1 MTRRGAPPRQ
11 QVGGGMAEVVVLEF
25 EGPDAVSVYNG
36 GNEVLSG
43 GSDTWELP
51 PGMISHVAG
60 EAGDKLIVVEVWG
73 SQADQ
78 QAFMESALGP
88 ALHEVNAPQPT
99 RGEWFIHAGD
109 AHRH

>member
-1 MTRRGAPPRQ
+1 
-11 QVGGGMAEVVVLEF
+11 MAEVVVLEF
-25 EGPDAVSVYNG
+25 EAPDAVSIYNSVNKILTG
-36 GNEVLSG
+36 D
-43 GSDTWELP
+43 SDTWEMP

-60 EAGDKLIVVEVWG
+60 EAGDKLIVVEVWD

-99 RGEWFIHAGD
+99 RVEWFSHAGD
-109 AHRH
+109 EHRH

>member
-1 MTRRGAPPRQ
+1 MP
-11 QVGGGMAEVVVLEF
+11 EVVVLEF
-25 EGPDAVSVYNG
+25 EAADAVSLYNRV
-36 GNEVLSG
+36 NKILSG
-43 GSDTWELP
+43 DSDTWEMP

-78 QAFMESALGP
+78 QAFMESTLGP
-88 ALHEVNAPQPT
+88 ALHEGNAPQPT
-99 RGEWFIHAGD
+99 RVEWFSHAGD

>member
-1 MTRRGAPPRQ
+1 
-11 QVGGGMAEVVVLEF
+11 MAEVVVLEF
-25 EGPDAVSVYNG
+25 AAPDAVGIYNSVNKI
-36 GNEVLSG
+36 LSG
-43 GSDTWELP
+43 GADTWEMP
-51 PGMISHVAG
+51 PGMISHVGG
-60 EAGDKLIVVEVWG
+60 EAGDKLIVVEVWE

-99 RGEWFIHAGD
+99 RVEWFSHAGD

>member
-1 MTRRGAPPRQ
+1 M
-11 QVGGGMAEVVVLEF
+11 GGVMPEVVVLEF
-25 EGPDAVSVYNG
+25 EAADAVSLYNRV
-36 GNEVLSG
+36 NKILSG
-43 GSDTWELP
+43 DSDTWEMP

-78 QAFMESALGP
+78 QAFMESTLGP
-88 ALHEVNAPQPT
+88 ALHEANAPQPT
-99 RGEWFIHAGD
+99 RVEWFSHAGD

>member
-1 MTRRGAPPRQ
+1 
-11 QVGGGMAEVVVLEF
+11 MAEVVVIEF
-25 EGPDAVSVYNG
+25 EAPDAVSIYNSV
-36 GNEVLSG
+36 NKILSG
-43 GSDTWELP
+43 GADTWEMP
-51 PGMISHVAG
+51 PGLISHVGG
-60 EAGDKLIVVEVWG
+60 EAGDKLIVVEVWE

-99 RGEWFIHAGD
+99 RVEWFSHAGD